1 MDQVSLQASPQTGMH
16 RPEQPL
22 HQSGM
27 AVSGST
33 TSSLLQLQPHLPVAA
48 IGVAGAKDACT
59 CHSNRLAGPLQGLG
73 CAGIVGTLRRR
84 LCIVHRID
92 EEGCPQTRRACMQ
105 GLLLEWQAAA
115 ADTAYRLLFEGMEQ
129 APLSGV
135 PAANVALN
143 KPSRL
148 CCRHSLHTGLCRR
161 SQCIPCYLSMHVS
174 SSLCHPTFSQMEC
187 CQLATPAVPHDSCAP
202 QVQPRAQLL
211 LLLGPAH
218 DLRQEGELQRTR
230 TLC

>member
-1 MDQVSLQASPQTGMH
+1 
-16 RPEQPL
+16 
-22 HQSGM
+22 
-27 AVSGST
+27 
-33 TSSLLQLQPHLPVAA
+33 
-48 IGVAGAKDACT
+48 
-59 CHSNRLAGPLQGLG
+59 
-73 CAGIVGTLRRR
+73 
-84 LCIVHRID
+84 
-92 EEGCPQTRRACMQ
+92 MQ

-115 ADTAYRLLFEGMEQ
+115 ADTAYTLPFEGMEQ

-143 KPSRL
+143 RPSRL

-174 SSLCHPTFSQMEC
+174 SNLCHPTFSQMEC
-187 CQLATPAVPHDSCAP
+187 RQLATPAVPHDSCAP

-218 DLRQEGELQRTR
+218 DLRQEGELQSTR
-230 TLC
+230 TLCEPIEAHKQHGRPGMCKRSTRTVYTLPGRTSEAVVRMENMPVSYCTTA